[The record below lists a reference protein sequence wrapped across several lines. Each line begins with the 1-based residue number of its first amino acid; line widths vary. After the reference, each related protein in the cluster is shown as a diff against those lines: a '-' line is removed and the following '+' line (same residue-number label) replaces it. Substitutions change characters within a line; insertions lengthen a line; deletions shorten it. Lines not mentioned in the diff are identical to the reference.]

1 MSGQPFF
8 DTNVL
13 VYALASDD
21 PRRPTARELVATGG
35 KTSVQ
40 VLNEFVAVLR
50 RKWRWSWVDIDEAL
64 AGLRDLLDPP
74 LPLTMQTHEA
84 AMSLARQHNFNIYDA
99 LIVAAAL
106 RAKCRLLLTEDMA
119 DGMTIGE
126 LTIRNPFRAA

>member
-1 MSGQPFF
+1 MNGQPFF

-35 KTSVQ
+35 KISVQ

-50 RKWRWSWVDIDEAL
+50 RKWRWTWVDIDAAL
-64 AGLRDLLDPP
+64 AELRALLDPP

-84 AMSLARQHNFNIYDA
+84 AVGLARQHNFNIYEA

-106 RAKCRLLLTEDMA
+106 RAKCR
-119 DGMTIGE
+119 
-126 LTIRNPFRAA
+126 

>member
-1 MSGQPFF
+1 MIRVG
-8 DTNVL
+8 
-13 VYALASDD
+13 
-21 PRRPTARELVATGG
+21 RRRELVATGG